1 MKTPLQKLIKKYDIQ
16 ISEEDLEKLIK
27 EEMFQF
33 ADAWTDGFNT
43 GMAEIAIKTLNFHN
57 WRAFYEEK
65 YNNGK

>member
-1 MKTPLQKLIKKYDIQ
+1 METPVQKLIREYGIQ
-16 ISEEDLEKLIK
+16 ISEKELEKIIK
-27 EEMFQF
+27 DEMFHF
-33 ADAWTDGFNT
+33 ASAWTDGFNT

>member
-1 MKTPLQKLIKKYDIQ
+1 METPVQKLIREYNIQ
-16 ISEEDLEKLIK
+16 ISEKELEKIIK
-27 EEMFQF
+27 DEMFQF
-33 ADAWTDGFNT
+33 ASAWTDGFNT

>member
-1 MKTPLQKLIKKYDIQ
+1 
-16 ISEEDLEKLIK
+16 
-27 EEMFQF
+27 MFQF
-33 ADAWTDGFNT
+33 ASAWTDGFNT